1 MNEWRY
7 ETTWITGAGSGLGR
21 SLALLVAGSGGHLV
35 LSGRSVERLEPVARL
50 CRRTAASVQVLPF
63 DLGVTEDAAR
73 IAGQLPRPVDC
84 LINNAGFSQRSRV
97 TDAPA
102 DLDERVIAANLLGT
116 IALTKAVLPEMVQR
130 DRGTIAVVSSIAGYA
145 GVPLRSAY
153 CAAKAGQI
161 AYFDTLRAELAHTN
175 LTVVVIVPGFMR
187 TNISNAALTA
197 VGVAHERMDR
207 NQARGI
213 DPDRAARSVLRG
225 IVAGRRRVFVG
236 FPARLWLFLALSR
249 VAPGLLQRILMR
261 KA

>member
-1 MNEWRY
+1 MNRWLY

-35 LSGRSVERLEPVARL
+35 LSGRSAERLEPVAQL

-63 DLGVTEDAAR
+63 DLGVLGDPAR
-73 IAGQLPRPVDC
+73 VAEQLQRPVDC
-84 LINNAGFSQRSRV
+84 LVNNAGFSQRSRV
-97 TDAPA
+97 TAAPV
-102 DLDERVIAANLLGT
+102 DLDERVITANLLGT
-116 IALTKAVLPEMVQR
+116 IALTKAVLPQMVQR

-145 GVPLRSAY
+145 GVPHRSAY

-161 AYFDTLRAELAHTN
+161 AYFDTLRAELARTS
-175 LTVVVIVPGFMR
+175 LTVVVIVPGFVR

-197 VGVAHERMDR
+197 AGVAYGRMDR
-207 NQARGI
+207 DQAQAI
-213 DPDRAARSVLRG
+213 DPDRAARSMLRG